1 MSKTVKSI
9 LNLLIQGDL
18 MKTFIFASLLFAIPS
33 FAQVTLAGLEYQGS
47 GCPQGHVSVTLA
59 PDGSAF
65 SVLYD
70 SFNLTVGDQIAQA
83 KSTCSIA
90 IHLKKPKK
98 SGFRVEAADF
108 RGFVALDSGV
118 TATQNVQ
125 VMSGPNHGHQQL
137 SAEFGT
143 QVWSGP
149 MSEDYTLRAVH
160 PVNNKPPVLDC
171 VPPKENTDIVINSQV
186 QISGG
191 GNSRF
196 GQVTV
201 DSVDGLIVQKF
212 SLTWLDCKK

>member
-1 MSKTVKSI
+1 MNQSHNGSEMGVAMKMY
-9 LNLLIQGDL
+9 LL
-18 MKTFIFASLLFAIPS
+18 ASLLFALPS
-33 FAQVTLAGLEYQGS
+33 FAQVSLTGVEYKGT
-47 GCPQGHVSVTLA
+47 GCPQGHVSVTLS
-59 PDGSAF
+59 PDGSSF

-70 SFNLTVGDQIAQA
+70 SFNLMVGEDITQAQ
-83 KSTCSIA
+83 SSCSIVL
-90 IHLKKPKK
+90 HLKKPKK
-98 SGFRVEAADF
+98 LGFRVDAADF
-108 RGFVALDSGV
+108 RGFVALDPDV
-118 TATQNVQ
+118 TATQKVQ

-143 QVWSGP
+143 QVWKGP
-149 MSEDYTLRAVH
+149 LTENYILRAVR

-191 GNSRF
+191 GGSRF

-212 SLTWLDCKK
+212 SLTWINCKK

>member
-1 MSKTVKSI
+1 MKKFI
-9 LNLLIQGDL
+9 LAG
-18 MKTFIFASLLFAIPS
+18 LLFAIPG
-33 FAQVTLAGLEYQGS
+33 FAQVSLVGVEYKGS

-70 SFNLTVGDQIAQA
+70 SFNLMVGDQIAQA
-83 KSTCSIA
+83 KSTCSIVL
-90 IHLKKPKK
+90 HLKKPKK
-98 SGFRVEAADF
+98 LGFRVEAADF
-108 RGFVALDSGV
+108 RGFVALDPGV

-143 QVWSGP
+143 QVWNGP
-149 MSEDYTLRAVH
+149 LNENYILRAVR

-186 QISGG
+186 QILG
-191 GNSRF
+191 GNGSSF

-212 SLTWLDCKK
+212 SLAWINCKK